1 MQREYK
7 NHLERDSMQRE
18 YKNHLDHLEIIL
30 LLEVTR
36 SPEVC
41 ITGQLGCMTL
51 LLNINIYAEKI
62 HI

>member
-1 MQREYK
+1 
-7 NHLERDSMQRE
+7 MQRE